1 MDALTRSPRR
11 TAPLRSLQSEVNRL
25 FESVFP
31 GSMLDEE
38 DTPSSVWSPSMDLM
52 ESDDQYHLSVD
63 LPGISR
69 DDVTV
74 SVENNRLTIRGERAS
89 QSRTEDENILRME
102 RSVGTFYRAIR
113 LPESVN
119 EDAIK
124 ASFKNGVLSVT
135 LPKTE
140 KSRPKKIKI
149 SS

>member
-1 MDALTRSPRR
+1 
-11 TAPLRSLQSEVNRL
+11 
-25 FESVFP
+25 
-31 GSMLDEE
+31 
-38 DTPSSVWSPSMDLM
+38 MDLM

-89 QSRTEDENILRME
+89 QSHAEDANILRME

-124 ASFKNGVLSVT
+124 ASFTNGVLSVT